1 MKIRHLL
8 CALLVGALFA
18 CSNTTQPQP
27 ETGKRLRIVSTA
39 PSATEI
45 LFALGLGESVVGVT
59 RYCDYPPEALALPK
73 VGGFTDL
80 SIEAILALK
89 PDVVVGSRIS
99 NMRPI
104 VEKLDEL
111 GIKTAFYPDDDLSQV
126 YSAIREIGGAVGEPE
141 KARVLSESL
150 EARMTQIKTAV
161 QAEAAPT
168 VLLIVGW
175 KPIIVAA
182 RGSFLDTLLQY
193 AGGVNAVQDAKVAYP
208 NYDLEAIIRR
218 APEIIIDA
226 SMENPNADIR
236 ARWAEFTDIPAVKNG
251 KVYAA
256 PSQSLLRPGPRLA
269 DGLAALAKLLHPTI
283 TLP

>member
-1 MKIRHLL
+1 
-8 CALLVGALFA
+8 
-18 CSNTTQPQP
+18 
-27 ETGKRLRIVSTA
+27 
-39 PSATEI
+39 
-45 LFALGLGESVVGVT
+45 
-59 RYCDYPPEALALPK
+59 
-73 VGGFTDL
+73 
-80 SIEAILALK
+80 LK